1 MSHAPVHAPAFRVVR
16 TQRRPGHRGIRH
28 PRSGASSSAWCHRP
42 KWLEQR
48 VDHAGAIADALR
60 GADRL
65 LPTPSRQPHRRRPR
79 AAGPIVLAGLSSVI
93 DKPSQTID
101 ASTFGKTFPSE
112 TSAIYILYQLSPG
125 SSGVVQ
131 STWNHGTVKVN
142 ADSFTYP
149 ADAPW
154 AYFVITYKNG
164 FIPGDYDVVLKVVST
179 GDTMTLPFT
188 ITGPRKA
195 PPTPTPVPSG
205 TSAFT
210 LTTMASAADSSKSGP
225 DETAFTTTFLS
236 SAPKLYVVFRLRSG
250 LSGKVVCTMSANGS
264 DVIKPITLSYSVGNS
279 WGDFAISSS
288 GSFPTGD
295 YVATLTF
302 SPSAEAVTIHRRRR
316 NLIAP
321 QEVGLS
327 GALCRWIAPTG

>member
-1 MSHAPVHAPAFRVVR
+1 MSLRFAPPTLGGTSSRGSVR
-16 TQRRPGHRGIRH
+16 
-28 PRSGASSSAWCHRP
+28 RSAIGAVTLTLILAACGSSSASTTP
-42 KWLEQR
+42 ELAS
-48 VDHAGAIADALR
+48 VAPSVAAPTASPSPSPS
-60 GADRL
+60 
-65 LPTPSRQPHRRRPR
+65 PTPSASP
-79 AAGPIVLAGLSSVI
+79 AAVGTIVLAGLSSVI

-101 ASTFGKTFPSE
+101 PSTFGTTFVSE
-112 TSAIYILYQLSPG
+112 TPAIYILYQLSPG

-131 STWNHGTVKVN
+131 STWNHGTIKVN

-164 FIPGDYDVVLKVVST
+164 FIPGDYEVVLKVVST
-179 GDTMTLPFT
+179 GDSMTLPFT
-188 ITGPRKA
+188 VTGPRKA

-210 LTTMASAADSSKSGP
+210 LTTMASSADSSKSGP
-225 DETAFTTTFLS
+225 DTTAFTTTFLS

-250 LSGKVVCTMSANGS
+250 LSGAVVCTMSANGS
-264 DVIKPITLSYSVGNS
+264 DVIKPITLTYSVGNT

-288 GSFPTGD
+288 GTFPTGD

-302 SPSAEAVTIHRRRR
+302 SPTGEAVQIPFTV
-316 NLIAP
+316 N
-321 QEVGLS
+321 
-327 GALCRWIAPTG
+327 

>member
-1 MSHAPVHAPAFRVVR
+1 MRLSMRLRFASPISGDAVIRGSVRRSLVGGVVLAMVLAAC
-16 TQRRPGHRGIRH
+16 G
-28 PRSGASSSAWCHRP
+28 SSSASTTP
-42 KWLEQR
+42 EPAS
-48 VDHAGAIADALR
+48 VAPSVAPTAS
-60 GADRL
+60 
-65 LPTPSRQPHRRRPR
+65 PTPSPSPSPSPS
-79 AAGPIVLAGLSSVI
+79 AAVGTIVLAGLSSVI

-302 SPSAEAVTIHRRRR
+302 SPTGEAVQIPFTV
-316 NLIAP
+316 N
-321 QEVGLS
+321 
-327 GALCRWIAPTG
+327 